1 MQNRVIVKF
10 GDNHP
15 ICENNE
21 YIQNIRTK
29 KEKQK
34 LNYKILLNIQSN
46 KYFPEYKAIIIFSE
60 L

>member
-1 MQNRVIVKF
+1 MIVKF